1 MSPVAKVAGF
11 LSLGECLMEQDFNP
25 ERLRRI
31 EAALLELSN
40 LDRQIFLAMRLDNMS
55 VEEIARRT
63 GLSQRQVVKRLG
75 RAIRHLGKRL
85 NELDRE

>member
-1 MSPVAKVAGF
+1 MS
-11 LSLGECLMEQDFNP
+11 EDFNS

-31 EAALLELSN
+31 ETALLELTN

>member
-1 MSPVAKVAGF
+1 MSENF
-11 LSLGECLMEQDFNP
+11 DP

-55 VEEIARRT
+55 VEDIARRT

-85 NELDRE
+85 DEAGRG

>member
-1 MSPVAKVAGF
+1 
-11 LSLGECLMEQDFNP
+11 MEQDFNP

-31 EAALLELSN
+31 ETALLELTN
-40 LDRQIFLAMRLDNMS
+40 LDRQIFLAMRLDNMP

-75 RAIRHLGKRL
+75 RAIRHLDKRL
-85 NELDRE
+85 RALGAQP

>member
-1 MSPVAKVAGF
+1 
-11 LSLGECLMEQDFNP
+11 MEQDFNP

-31 EAALLELSN
+31 EAALLELTS
-40 LDRQIFLAMRLDNMS
+40 LDRQIFLAMRLDSMS

-85 NELDRE
+85 DELGRE

>member
-1 MSPVAKVAGF
+1 MS
-11 LSLGECLMEQDFNP
+11 EDFNS

-31 EAALLELSN
+31 EAALLELTN
-40 LDRQIFLAMRLDNMS
+40 LDQQIFLAMRLDSMS